1 MKQSEMIKQLSD
13 QELKKSLLLTQLS
26 LLILAI
32 SVSILVF
39 DRVSDWFLQI
49 RWNLE
54 EIFYYGVI
62 PGIII
67 ILFDIILYLVVPK
80 KHLDDGGINK
90 RLFTSMSP
98 IEILFFTLL
107 IAIAEEALFRGVL
120 QYTVGYIIASIIFA
134 LVHIRYLRKPVLFLS
149 VVLVSFFLGYIYKLT
164 GNLLTV
170 MTAHFLVDFI
180 LGLFI
185 HYKGEVYVYE

>member
-32 SVSILVF
+32 SISIVVF
-39 DRVSDWFLQI
+39 DRLSDWLLQI
-49 RWNLE
+49 RWNSE

-67 ILFDIILYLVVPK
+67 ILFNILLYLVVPK
-80 KHLDDGGINK
+80 KYLNDGGINK

-98 IEILFFTLL
+98 IEILYFTLL

-120 QYTVGYIIASIIFA
+120 QYTVGYIIASLIFA
-134 LVHIRYLRKPVLFLS
+134 FVHIRYLKKPVLFLS
-149 VVLVSFFLGYIYKLT
+149 VVLVSFYLGYIYKLT

-170 MTAHFLVDFI
+170 MTAHFLVDFL

>member
-1 MKQSEMIKQLSD
+1 MKQSEIIKQLSD

-26 LLILAI
+26 ILIFSITI
-32 SVSILVF
+32 SMFVF
-39 DRVSDWFLQI
+39 DQMTDWFLQI
-49 RWNLE
+49 KWDLA

-67 ILFDIILYLVVPK
+67 ILFDIILFLVVPK
-80 KHLDDGGINK
+80 RHLDDGGINK
-90 RLFTSMSP
+90 RLFKSMSF
-98 IEILFFTLL
+98 IEIFLFTLL

-120 QYTVGYIIASIIFA
+120 QYTLGYVIASIIFA
-134 LVHIRYLRKPVLFLS
+134 LVHIRYLRKPILFLS

-170 MTAHFLVDFI
+170 ITAHFLVDFI

-185 HYKGEVYVYE
+185 HYKR